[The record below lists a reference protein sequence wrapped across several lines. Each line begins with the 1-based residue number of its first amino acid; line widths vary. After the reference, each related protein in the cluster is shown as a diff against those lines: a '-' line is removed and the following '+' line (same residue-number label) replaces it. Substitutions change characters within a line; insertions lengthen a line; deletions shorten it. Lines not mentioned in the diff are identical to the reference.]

1 MELQTILRE
10 VMPVAGQMAMS
21 RQAGIASVTKAD
33 GSPVTEVDLATSAL
47 FKNAFARHADA
58 QTQLFDEE
66 TVDQTGIKPAAFF
79 SGAARHVWFVDPIAG
94 TTCYAAGL
102 PLYAIAA
109 GVLTDGRPRAG
120 CVYLPALG
128 ELYYAEQ
135 GEAFCITAPFTAQEK
150 VTPLPSLAGSD
161 LLVRPLYTHSSRRVL
176 RAHSVIANGLPPFLS
191 LPAINPGLMWTARGQ
206 MSATLMQLKL
216 WDFAGA
222 WPILESVGIRLR
234 ALEDGRVMEKVEPDM
249 LNDDWSLVRPYLV
262 SNEAAFTQL
271 QPRLMEHA

>member
-1 MELQTILRE
+1 MDLQTLIRE
-10 VMPVAGQMAMS
+10 VMPEAGQVAIS
-21 RQAGIASVTKAD
+21 RQAGIASEIKAD
-33 GSPVTEVDLATSAL
+33 GSPVTEVDLAVSVMFRAC
-47 FKNAFARHADA
+47 FAHHPDAD
-58 QTQLFDEE
+58 TVLFDEE
-66 TVDQTGIKPAAFF
+66 TVDQNGVKPSAFF

-102 PLYAIAA
+102 PFYAIAA

-135 GEAFCITAPFTAQEK
+135 DKAFCITSPFTAQESC
-150 VTPLPSLAGSD
+150 TRLPSLSLAD
-161 LLVRPLYTHSSRRVL
+161 LQGRPLYTHSSRRVL
-176 RAHSVIANGLPPFLS
+176 RAHSVIADGLPPFLS

-262 SNEAAFTQL
+262 SNEAAFKQL